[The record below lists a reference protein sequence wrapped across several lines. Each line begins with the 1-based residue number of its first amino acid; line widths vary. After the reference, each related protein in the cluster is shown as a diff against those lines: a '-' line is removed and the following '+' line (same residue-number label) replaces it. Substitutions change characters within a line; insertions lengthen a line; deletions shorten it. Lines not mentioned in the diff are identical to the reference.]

1 MLQQTQLLLNSDH
14 EFLQNSK
21 LLCHSLQKWRPTNA
35 IGILSIA
42 SIASGRKWLKDFT
55 CFLWGCC
62 WNSGVDCSWP
72 SSPCHNGPAFS
83 DRFNRFWVSGQGQ
96 WVMCMFQNWMAFCQ
110 FNHCLE
116 STKLRSVRDSDP
128 NPGWCCSC
136 QRWGRQRR
144 HIAMML
150 RPPNHNCSHVFTIQ
164 WNKTMT
170 IQWQ

>member
-1 MLQQTQLLLNSDH
+1 MSFFNIPSYFAIPPEMKTNKCHWNSIYCVYCVR
-14 EFLQNSK
+14 SK
-21 LLCHSLQKWRPTNA
+21 MIER
-35 IGILSIA
+35 
-42 SIASGRKWLKDFT
+42 FT

-83 DRFNRFWVSGQGQ
+83 DRFNRFWVSGQSQ

-116 STKLRSVRDSDP
+116 SKKLRSARDSDP
-128 NPGWCCSC
+128 NPGWCCSR
-136 QRWGRQRR
+136 QRWGRQRT

-150 RPPNHNCSHVFTIQ
+150 GPPNHNCLYVFTIQ